1 MIRYRYTGE
10 GATGFERF
18 HASHTPDFLRSLY
31 FSMLRIRRIEEEI
44 ERRYHQDQM
53 KTPIHL
59 VIGQEATSV
68 GACAALLETDLLY
81 SSHRTHGNY
90 LAKGSDLKAML
101 AEMHCRITGCVG
113 SRGGSMHLIDKRVGM
128 AGTSAIVG
136 GALPIAVGA
145 ALAAQMKG
153 EDRVTMV
160 FLGDATTEEGVTSES
175 LNFAAL
181 KRVPVV
187 FFCENNFY
195 SVQSP
200 LSTRQPARDL
210 HTWAATYQ
218 MPSMAVDGVNVLAV
232 HDAAAQAVAR
242 ARSGGGPTFI
252 EAPVYR
258 LRAHGGSG
266 DDTHTGYRHIEERE
280 HWEAFDPVSL
290 FEHFRQ
296 RRWRAGLK
304 PQPKSQ
310 WALEQP
316 PEGHASMMCNW
327 CGRTAYDPDRPCSDI
342 SDTVLREIL
351 SEVES
356 SRRCLWEARTRGV
369 LAKPGGA
376 TGLTEG

>member
-1 MIRYRYTGE
+1 MIRYRYAGE
-10 GATGFERF
+10 GAAGFERYATT
-18 HASHTPDFLRSLY
+18 HGREFLQNLF

-68 GACAALLETDLLY
+68 GACAALRVTDLLY

-90 LAKGSDLKAML
+90 LAKGGDLKAML
-101 AEMHCRITGCVG
+101 AEMHCRATGCVG

-136 GALPIAVGA
+136 GAVPLAVGA
-145 ALAAQMKG
+145 ALASQLKG

-181 KRVPVV
+181 KKAPVV

-200 LSTRQPARDL
+200 LSTRQPLRDL
-210 HTWAATYQ
+210 HRWAATYQ
-218 MPSMAVDGVNVLAV
+218 MPSVAVDGVNVLAV
-232 HDAAAQAVAR
+232 HDAAAAAVERAR
-242 ARSGGGPTFI
+242 AGDGPTFI

-258 LRAHGGSG
+258 LRAHGGAG
-266 DDTHTGYRHIEERE
+266 DDTHTGYRHIAERE
-280 HWEAFDPVSL
+280 HWEAFDPIAL
-290 FEHFRQ
+290 YEHFLRSK
-296 RRWRAGLK
+296 GLLDDK
-304 PQPKSQ
+304 
-310 WALEQP
+310 ALRDLESNIAHEIGDAFEFALSSP
-316 PEGHASMMCNW
+316 
-327 CGRTAYDPDRPCSDI
+327 DPTQED
-342 SDTVLREIL
+342 L
-351 SEVES
+351 
-356 SRRCLWEARTRGV
+356 ARYV
-369 LAKPGGA
+369 YA
-376 TGLTEG
+376 E